1 MKTKKILFLLLIM
14 AIMAGCSKEDSDD
27 VVDIS
32 ASSIVAMWRV
42 TATDD
47 GTGWKSCDTDDFDAM
62 KWLILSEDGF
72 YVSFLDFSYR
82 TKTASGH
89 YTFTDNTAT
98 LYDYY
103 DNTKV
108 NGRCVFTE
116 VKQLTATATLTASS
130 GEHLNVRL
138 YRDNRRPITYRNPAD
153 VLKGQWVLAASKDM
167 GDEEFMPDTDGS
179 AEFNGNEVTFV
190 VKGRTYSTTFYRTNL
205 FVLATA
211 DEKFHIG
218 LSDDLNRIVVSAL
231 PLDMVFEFSR
241 K

>member
-32 ASSIVAMWRV
+32 TSSIAAMWRV

-47 GTGWKSCDTDDFDAM
+47 GTGWESCDTDDFDAM

-72 YVSFLDFSYR
+72 YSSFLDFSIR

-89 YTFTDNTAT
+89 YTFTGNTAT

-116 VKQLTATATLTASS
+116 
-130 GEHLNVRL
+130 EN
-138 YRDNRRPITYRNPAD
+138 N
-153 VLKGQWVLAASKDM
+153 
-167 GDEEFMPDTDGS
+167 
-179 AEFNGNEVTFV
+179 
-190 VKGRTYSTTFYRTNL
+190 
-205 FVLATA
+205 
-211 DEKFHIG
+211 
-218 LSDDLNRIVVSAL
+218 L
-231 PLDMVFEFSR
+231 PLLPHSLPAAVST
-241 K
+241 